1 MNLLENDF
9 FYTPAFVIIRFHFD
23 LIRNFPTMAQTF
35 ILKTLLDFASAHSL
49 RGYPGDC
56 AKLHGHNWKI
66 EVQVAGEKLNE
77 VGMVIDFK
85 EIKRHAKEVVK
96 ELDHTFLND
105 HPHFQETNPTA
116 ENIAVYLFREI
127 QSRINTDQVRMHSLT
142 VWENDRNCVTYS
154 E

>member
-1 MNLLENDF
+1 
-9 FYTPAFVIIRFHFD
+9 
-23 LIRNFPTMAQTF
+23 MAQTF
-35 ILKTLLDFASAHSL
+35 VLKTLLDFASAHSL

-66 EVQVAGEKLNE
+66 EVQVAGTQLNE
-77 VGMVIDFK
+77 IGMVIDFK

-105 HPHFQETNPTA
+105 HPHFETVNPTA
-116 ENIAVYLFREI
+116 ENIAVYIYKEI
-127 QSRINTDQVRMHSLT
+127 EKRIQTPEVKMHSLT